1 MYRADARQRP
11 TRCAAEKP
19 GVAAVK
25 RESLKRRRVTRHFLS
40 FFPHKG
46 AKSEPTFRLT
56 YLKLFVTK
64 GSPGLEGTRARA
76 QGHEGKRDSGEKKE
90 EEEEKK

>member
-1 MYRADARQRP
+1 MCTEQTRDKGARS
-11 TRCAAEKP
+11 AAEKP

-46 AKSEPTFRLT
+46 AKSESTFRLT
-56 YLKLFVTK
+56 YLRLFVTK
-64 GSPGLEGTRARA
+64 GSPGLGGTRASEGARA
-76 QGHEGKRDSGEKKE
+76 RTGPRGKKG
-90 EEEEKK
+90 